1 MIFRKPPYRP
11 RVMEHWIYLPHG
23 APPSLAALAKAFP
36 EGSTERT
43 ILRHPALHVGLILR
57 AQNPAP
63 FRPDAEAWLPETDPD
78 ALAALERSPAMLRLV
93 YADGVRGGDIGAAAA
108 LALAARGVAD
118 RCRALAAYD
127 PLTER
132 LAGTADADSDCWS
145 HLRLAESAG
154 EVRVLGMAKL
164 GYPDLSAE
172 PTGTAGPTALRL
184 VLRRLA
190 EDLALGG
197 PWRWSGAVSSE
208 LGRFRFT
215 IRAGRRGLARVRV
228 EPEPER

>member
-1 MIFRKPPYRP
+1 
-11 RVMEHWIYLPHG
+11 MEHWIYLPHG
-23 APPSLAALAKAFP
+23 APPSLVALAKSFP

-43 ILRHPALHVGLILR
+43 ILRHPALHVGVVLR

-63 FRPDAEAWLPETDPD
+63 FRPDAAAWLPETDPH

-93 YADGVRGGDIGAAAA
+93 YADCAGRGDIGAAAA
-108 LALAARGVAD
+108 LALAAKGVAE
-118 RCRALAAYD
+118 RCRALATYD

-132 LAGTADADSDCWS
+132 LAETVDADSDCWS

-154 EVRVLGMAKL
+154 EARVLGMVKV

-172 PTGTAGPTALRL
+172 PTGTAGPTALRS
-184 VLRRLA
+184 VLRCLA

-197 PWRWSGAVSSE
+197 QWRWKGAIASG

-215 IRAGRRGLARVRV
+215 IRAGRRGPARVRV
-228 EPEPER
+228 EPEVEP